1 MPTGFAKITRGWGG
15 PAVPSILSLLMLAFL
30 AASAGSYGAEPERD
44 SRPLSPAQ
52 LALFETDHLKMIERA
67 QRLDYRFT
75 RETSDTPAGI
85 ADRVALDLR
94 PRNDGSKDIF
104 ANFLSGERH
113 KSFPPLIGFRGNPL
127 VMYFLE
133 RDVEEMRR
141 QTGGAAVY
149 FRNRIRNALVD
160 QAQLRAVEVEREG
173 RTLSATEITL
183 HPFRDDARLGAH
195 PWLQNK
201 RYRFVLSDAVPG
213 SLYEIGSEA
222 PGESGQPA
230 RVKETIV
237 FAGEQPCG
245 GTSGPCEAAGQR

>member
-1 MPTGFAKITRGWGG
+1 MPWIF
-15 PAVPSILSLLMLAFL
+15 SLLMLALL
-30 AASAGSYGAEPERD
+30 AASAGSHGAEPERD
-44 SRPLSPAQ
+44 LRPLSPAQ
-52 LALFETDHLKMIERA
+52 VALFETDHLKMIEGTK
-67 QRLDYRFT
+67 RLEYRFT
-75 RETSDTPAGI
+75 REASDAPAGI

-113 KSFPPLIGFRGNPL
+113 KNFPPLIGFRGNPL

-141 QTGGAAVY
+141 QTGGTAVY
-149 FRNRIRNALVD
+149 FRNRIRNAFVD
-160 QAQLRAVEVEREG
+160 QAQLRAVEVEQDG

-183 HPFRDDARLGAH
+183 HPFRHDARLGAY
-195 PWLQNK
+195 PWLQDK

-213 SLYEIGSEA
+213 SLYELRSEV
-222 PGESGQPA
+222 PGEAGQPA

-245 GTSGPCEAAGQR
+245 GASGPCDAAGQR